1 MTSALTDELA
11 SQLHTERCRAMQAR
25 AALAFI
31 RGTLDTC
38 QRFGQ
43 PLSPRLVAA
52 MLKECNDV
60 LEPPGSTEPAE

>member
-38 QRFGQ
+38 QRFDKPVTAGLLQ
-43 PLSPRLVAA
+43 A

-60 LEPPGSTEPAE
+60 LDPETTGEPT